1 MGELA
6 PLEPLVEP
14 GVLGLFAPGRITGPE
29 DGVATRRI
37 SPNAPPPARL
47 GRLRPRMSTL
57 FSEDKDWID
66 GIDGARRA
74 VEEVT
79 SSSALRPR
87 GSISLTITAAS
98 PTMSFMPT
106 FGGFQKGGAAKFGIA
121 SQMAARTPALWQ
133 EKKTPHSRTL
143 GPFRPVWLAA

>member
-1 MGELA
+1 MES
-6 PLEPLVEP
+6 
-14 GVLGLFAPGRITGPE
+14 TGP
-29 DGVATRRI
+29 
-37 SPNAPPPARL
+37 
-47 GRLRPRMSTL
+47 
-57 FSEDKDWID
+57 
-66 GIDGARRA
+66 RRA

-121 SQMAARTPALWQ
+121 SQMAARTPEPMPNDFVAASGAAVFDLKYACPRRATRPSRLRARPEGPSPRPGLPPALWQ
-133 EKKTPHSRTL
+133 RPRRRPKKSHPCVL
-143 GPFRPVWLAA
+143 FFAATS